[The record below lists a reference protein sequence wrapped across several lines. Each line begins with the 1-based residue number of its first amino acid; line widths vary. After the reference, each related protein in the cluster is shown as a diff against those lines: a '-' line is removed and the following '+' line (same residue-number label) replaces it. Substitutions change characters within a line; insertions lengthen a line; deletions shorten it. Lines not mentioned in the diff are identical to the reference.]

1 MVKRNRF
8 ASLVGALLVAAV
20 SVACQKSGAP
30 DQSSTSAG
38 LATST
43 SSFATAKPSAT
54 PDERPVIVSFGD
66 SLTAGFGLP
75 EDQTFTSL
83 LQRKIDEKGLRYR
96 IVNASVSG
104 DTSAGGVSRI
114 NWVLG
119 EGPIQFLIL
128 ELGGNDG
135 LRGQPV
141 TEMKKN
147 LAEIIERAQGREVTV
162 ILAGMEAPPNLGE
175 KYTSEFRQAF
185 RDLAKKYKLTLIP
198 FLLEGVAGRREMN
211 QPDGIHPNSVGEKL
225 MTENV
230 WRDIEPLLLKN

>member
-1 MVKRNRF
+1 MVKRTRF

-54 PDERPVIVSFGD
+54 PDERSVIVAFGD

-83 LQRKIDEKGLRYR
+83 LQRKIDENGLRYR
-96 IVNASVSG
+96 VVNASVSG
-104 DTSAGGVSRI
+104 DTSAGGVSRV

-119 EGPIQFLIL
+119 EGPIKFLIL

-141 TEMKKN
+141 AEMKKN

-175 KYTSEFRQAF
+175 KYTGEFRQAF

-198 FLLEGVAGRREMN
+198 FLLDGVAGRREMN
-211 QPDGIHPNSVGEKL
+211 QPDGIHPNSAGEKL

>member
-20 SVACQKSGAP
+20 SVACQKSGPP

-38 LATST
+38 LATSR

-54 PDERPVIVSFGD
+54 PDERPVIVAFGD

-83 LQRKIDEKGLRYR
+83 LQSKIDEKGLRFR
-96 IVNASVSG
+96 VVNASVSG
-104 DTSAGGVSRI
+104 DTSAGGVNRI

-119 EGPIQFLIL
+119 EGPIKFLIL

-141 TEMKKN
+141 AEMKKN

-211 QPDGIHPNSVGEKL
+211 QPDGIHPNSAGEKL

-230 WRDIEPLLLKN
+230 WQDIEPLLLNN

>member
-1 MVKRNRF
+1 
-8 ASLVGALLVAAV
+8 VGALLVAAV

-54 PDERPVIVSFGD
+54 PDERSVIVAFGD

-83 LQRKIDEKGLRYR
+83 LQRKIDENGLRYR
-96 IVNASVSG
+96 VVNASVSG
-104 DTSAGGVSRI
+104 DTSAGGVSRV

-119 EGPIQFLIL
+119 EGPIKFLIL

-141 TEMKKN
+141 AEMKKN

-175 KYTSEFRQAF
+175 KYTGEFRQAF

-198 FLLEGVAGRREMN
+198 FLLDGVAGRREMN
-211 QPDGIHPNSVGEKL
+211 QPDGIHPNSAGEKL

>member
-20 SVACQKSGAP
+20 SVACQKSGSP

-54 PDERPVIVSFGD
+54 PDERPVIVAFGD

-119 EGPIQFLIL
+119 EGPIKFLIL

-135 LRGQPV
+135 LRGKPV
-141 TEMKKN
+141 AEMKKN
-147 LAEIIERAQGREVTV
+147 LAEIIERAQSREVTV

-175 KYTSEFRQAF
+175 KYTGEFRQAF

-211 QPDGIHPNSVGEKL
+211 QPDGIHPNSTGEKL

-230 WRDIEPLLLKN
+230 WQDIEPLLLKN

>member
-8 ASLVGALLVAAV
+8 ALLVGALLVAAV

-30 DQSSTSAG
+30 DQSSSSAG

-54 PDERPVIVSFGD
+54 PDERPVIVAFGD
-66 SLTAGFGLP
+66 SLTAGFGLH
-75 EDQTFTSL
+75 EDQTFTAL
-83 LQRKIDEKGLRYR
+83 LQRKIDEKGLLYR
-96 IVNASVSG
+96 VVNASVSG

-119 EGPIQFLIL
+119 EGPIKFLLL

-141 TEMKKN
+141 AEMKKN
-147 LAEIIERAQGREVTV
+147 LAEIIERAQNRGVTV
-162 ILAGMEAPPNLGE
+162 ILAGMEAPPNLGQE
-175 KYTSEFRQAF
+175 YTSEFRQTF

-211 QPDGIHPNSVGEKL
+211 QPDGIHPNSAGEKL

-230 WRDIEPLLLKN
+230 WRDIEPLLLNN